1 MSRSRKRTGLK
12 TGHYRGEAGFGEGD
26 GEAAVGNIVG
36 GLHGAFGGE
45 SDEAF
50 LETLLGGEVDGGWFT
65 GDDAGDGLCIF
76 GGGKF
81 APRRVSGGH
90 DVSCPYGCRVY
101 WASAIEDEDDI
112 ALITESN
119 LEDAG
124 GVVENAKNAYNG
136 RRVDRLAES
145 LVVKAD
151 VAAGDGRAKDGA
163 GFGKAVDGLR
173 KLPHHFGLFGAAE
186 IETIRGGDG
195 ARAAGGHVAGGFR
208 NGMHGA
214 NARIE
219 LAPTTVAVSGERE
232 GALHRSRLRI
242 LDPHHSRV
250 ARAGAR

>member
-1 MSRSRKRTGLK
+1 MTGVWLASS
-12 TGHYRGEAGFGEGD
+12 GGEARFGEGD

-36 GLHGAFGGE
+36 ALHGAFGSE
-45 SDEAF
+45 RNEAV
-50 LETLLGGEVDGGWFT
+50 LKTLLGGQVDGGWFT
-65 GDDAGDGLCIF
+65 GDDARDRFGIF

-173 KLPHHFGLFGAAE
+173 KLPHHFWFFRAAE
-186 IETIRGGDG
+186 VEAIRGGDG
-195 ARAAGGHVAGGFR
+195 PRSATCHVAGGF
-208 NGMHGA
+208 
-214 NARIE
+214 
-219 LAPTTVAVSGERE
+219 
-232 GALHRSRLRI
+232 
-242 LDPHHSRV
+242 
-250 ARAGAR
+250 